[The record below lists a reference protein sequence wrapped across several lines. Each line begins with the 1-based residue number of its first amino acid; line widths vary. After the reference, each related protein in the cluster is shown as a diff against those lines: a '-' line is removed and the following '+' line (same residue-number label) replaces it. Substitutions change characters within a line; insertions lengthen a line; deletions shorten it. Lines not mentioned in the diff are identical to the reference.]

1 MLVFITSQGI
11 SVLDYSLKHIYLY
24 SLPKLRTGSAVDVTD
39 DNAIK
44 SILGGICTSALRLL
58 AVV

>member
-1 MLVFITSQGI
+1 MLVLITSQGI
-11 SVLDYSLKHIYLY
+11 SALDYSLKHIYLY

-44 SILGGICTSALRLL
+44 SILGGYLHFRT
-58 AVV
+58 